1 MTLYAFVC
9 YYVENGQATPAADVL
24 IWHDPASCQKLNQ
37 ELEPPL
43 KKENCDYPKSVKI
56 KTDANGMALINIP
69 ESRTNHFWKFGSASK
84 NSANGWRIR
93 PDYIHYLYGFQKG
106 EL

>member
-43 KKENCDYPKSVKI
+43 KKENCDI
-56 KTDANGMALINIP
+56 LN
-69 ESRTNHFWKFGSASK
+69 R
-84 NSANGWRIR
+84 
-93 PDYIHYLYGFQKG
+93 
-106 EL
+106 